1 MTLEE
6 LAKFNG
12 KNGQPAYV
20 AIGSIVY
27 DLSNST
33 LWPDGLHE
41 GIHQAGCDLSE
52 ALRHAPHVA
61 AVVQRFPSVGQLE
74 IPAQKKSKGPAKLI
88 WGAVLACLILAW
100 IFLH

>member
-6 LAKFNG
+6 LAIFNG

-20 AIGSIVY
+20 AVGSIVY
-27 DLSNST
+27 DLSKST

-41 GIHQAGCDLSE
+41 GTHQAGCDLSE

-61 AVVQRFPSVGQLE
+61 AVVQRFPRVGQLE
-74 IPAQKKSKGPAKLI
+74 MPAPKTGKVTAKLI
-88 WGAVLACLILAW
+88 WGGILLGLLFAW
-100 IFLH
+100 IFLP